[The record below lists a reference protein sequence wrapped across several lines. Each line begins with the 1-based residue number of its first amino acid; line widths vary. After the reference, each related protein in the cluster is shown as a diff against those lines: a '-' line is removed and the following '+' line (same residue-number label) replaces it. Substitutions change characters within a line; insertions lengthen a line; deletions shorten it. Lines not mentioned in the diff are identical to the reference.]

1 MQRAAF
7 RLQVRKDKIKEYKQ
21 HHEQVWPEM
30 LEALRRHGWR
40 NYSLFMNEDGEL
52 FGYVEAEESLEKCL
66 EGMASEEVNT
76 QWQQLMAPFFRNVR
90 ADQSLE
96 VLEPV
101 FFLV

>member
-52 FGYVEAEESLEKCL
+52 FGYVEVEESLEKCL

-76 QWQQLMAPFFRNVR
+76 RWQQLMAPFFRNVR

-96 VLEPV
+96 ILEPV
-101 FFLV
+101 FFLE